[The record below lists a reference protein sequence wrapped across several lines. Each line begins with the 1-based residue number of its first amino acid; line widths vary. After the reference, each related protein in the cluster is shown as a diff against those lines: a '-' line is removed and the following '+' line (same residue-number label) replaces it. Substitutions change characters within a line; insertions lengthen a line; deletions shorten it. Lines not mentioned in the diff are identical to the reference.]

1 MGESFQNVYIHISN
15 HHDARFKYLTVL
27 FQFYLNK
34 AEKVFKDVEV
44 LFQDNTNHKNNI
56 HY

>member
-15 HHDARFKYLTVL
+15 HHDARFKYLTIL
-27 FQFYLNK
+27 FKFYLNK

-44 LFQDNTNHKNNI
+44 LF
-56 HY
+56 